1 MGWLYSLIGLF
12 LGAFLGGVVF
22 RYEMGWTSAAIGAVL
37 GALFGRLQ
45 ALGQHVQRLQ
55 RDLDVL
61 SQAQRVQAA
70 AQEARQTNAA
80 RSQAAATRAD
90 RQEAPPPGPAEAPQ
104 ARPAAAADFAD
115 PSEATA
121 AAPAAAAKTSTATV
135 SAAARAA
142 GTASPAAQPPG
153 PVDFDPLL
161 LPEPPPAPKSGR
173 AVFDI
178 GQAPSEPPPR
188 PVTPPR
194 MPRSTPPRETARKA
208 ANAYPPSPLEAAF
221 DTVRRWFTQ
230 GNVPVKIGVLVL
242 FLGVGALMKYAADQG
257 WLRVPMELRMAGIA
271 AAALAGLVFGWRKRE
286 SHRAFALSLQGGM
299 IGILLLV
306 VFSSFKQFGL
316 IPAGAAFA
324 LLVVIVASAGVMA
337 VAQDA
342 LALAVLA
349 IAGGFLA
356 PILTASDSG
365 NHVALFTYYAVLNA
379 AILGIAW
386 VRPWRGLNLLGF
398 GFTFVVGT
406 FWGVLKYRP
415 ELFASTEPFLIL
427 FYAFY
432 LAIPL
437 LYALRQ
443 PDERRGLVD
452 GSLVFGV
459 PLLAFPLQAGL
470 LQGDTKALAL
480 SAFVLAL
487 THLGVAVVALRRLQL
502 SLLGQSHALLALGF
516 ATLAVPLALSARLTA
531 CTWAVEGA
539 ALVWLGLRQQRQLPR
554 VIGYLLQ
561 LAAGASLLIN
571 LADSGSTEGQHAIFN
586 GDFLAIALVSGAGF
600 VCAQL
605 LRRHAAEAA
614 LSRLL
619 LVWTLGW
626 WLVLGVHEILRFVP
640 SAEGS
645 PGAVAN
651 WLLGFA
657 ALTALLAS
665 EAARRLD
672 WSDLGWPA
680 IIAIA
685 LAPVFVGATAA
696 LNPAGPISGA
706 GIAAW
711 IFWFG
716 ASLRAQ
722 HTLAAREQPGLAA
735 AHFIHTWTWAI
746 LFCLQI
752 IDFTDRRWQLG
763 AVWQA
768 LAALAPFAL
777 AFVAT
782 LARWQPLRFPL
793 DAAAEAARPAL
804 LISLG
809 VLLGTCWA
817 IGLVTAGDPA
827 PLPYLPLLNPLELAQ
842 IGFVVALLAWYRQA
856 GRDGGAVLDT
866 QFRAQLLAGVG
877 FALLTSITL
886 RSVHFLGGVPWGAG
900 LFQSALTQACLS
912 VVWCLAGLGA
922 MLLGARRA
930 SRPIWIGGAALVGL
944 VIVKLILVDRTHL
957 KDLYAILGV
966 LAVGSLLMVVGWFA
980 PNPPRTEAQE
990 TS

>member
-1 MGWLYSLIGLF
+1 
-12 LGAFLGGVVF
+12 
-22 RYEMGWTSAAIGAVL
+22 
-37 GALFGRLQ
+37 
-45 ALGQHVQRLQ
+45 
-55 RDLDVL
+55 
-61 SQAQRVQAA
+61 
-70 AQEARQTNAA
+70 
-80 RSQAAATRAD
+80 
-90 RQEAPPPGPAEAPQ
+90 
-104 ARPAAAADFAD
+104 
-115 PSEATA
+115 
-121 AAPAAAAKTSTATV
+121 
-135 SAAARAA
+135 
-142 GTASPAAQPPG
+142 
-153 PVDFDPLL
+153 
-161 LPEPPPAPKSGR
+161 
-173 AVFDI
+173 
-178 GQAPSEPPPR
+178 
-188 PVTPPR
+188 
-194 MPRSTPPRETARKA
+194 MPRSAPVRETARKTDV
-208 ANAYPPSPLEAAF
+208 YPPSPLETAF
-221 DTVRRWFTQ
+221 DAVKRWFTQ

-443 PDERRGLVD
+443 PDEHRGLVD
-452 GSLVFGV
+452 GSLVFGT

-502 SLLGQSHALLALGF
+502 NLLGQSHALLALGF
-516 ATLAVPLALSARLTA
+516 ATLAVPLALSARATA
-531 CTWAVEGA
+531 CAWAVEGA

-571 LADSGSTEGQHAIFN
+571 LADSGSSEGQRAIFN

-600 VCAQL
+600 ICAQL
-605 LRRHAAEAA
+605 LRRHTAETA

-619 LVWTLGW
+619 LVWALGW

-640 SAEGS
+640 SAEAS

-680 IIAIA
+680 FIAIA
-685 LAPVFVGATAA
+685 VAPLFVGATAA

-711 IFWFG
+711 IFWFA

-722 HTLAAREQPGLAA
+722 RNLAAQELPGLAA
-735 AHFIHTWTWAI
+735 AHFIHTWTWAT
-746 LFCLQI
+746 LLCLQI

-763 AVWQA
+763 AVWQV
-768 LAALAPFAL
+768 LAALVPFAL

-793 DAAAEAARPAL
+793 DEAAEKARPAL
-804 LISLG
+804 LVTLG
-809 VLLGTCWA
+809 VLLGSCWA
-817 IGLVTAGDPA
+817 IGLAAAGDPA

-856 GRDGGAVLDT
+856 GRDGDAALDA

-886 RSVHFLGGVPWGAG
+886 RSVHFLGGVPWGMG

-930 SRPIWIGGAALVGL
+930 SRPVWIGGAALVGL

-980 PNPPRTEAQE
+980 PNPPRAEAQE
-990 TS
+990 PS